1 MSAFLLFLLNTFIIL
16 GSLGGCLAAV
26 ALVVFNTRG
35 WTERIV
41 RGLAIFAGTL
51 VVIGAEA
58 AGLTFS
64 SFAVNSLTHH
74 GGLAGWLIKGA
85 WVVLGG
91 GAGALL
97 ARYLISR
104 IDGGSNLQ
112 IRIMILVTIIAH
124 VELLEIYAQN
134 FKRNHFTLGIG
145 ALPDIAF
152 IAGLV
157 LYVVFRYDT
166 GEARAIRA
174 RLGGRAG
181 LTWLGH
187 GGQREHERQELM
199 PASVDEEYPN
209 IFGEQSGQPREP
221 HPWA

>member
-1 MSAFLLFLLNTFIIL
+1 LSGFLYFLLNAFIIL

-26 ALVVFNTRG
+26 LLVVFNTKG

-58 AGLTFS
+58 AGLNFS
-64 SFAVNSLTHH
+64 SFAVDTLTH
-74 GGLAGWLIKGA
+74 GWLVKVA
-85 WVVLGG
+85 WVLLGG
-91 GAGALL
+91 GAGSLL
-97 ARYLISR
+97 ARYLVSR
-104 IDGGSNLQ
+104 IDGGTNLQ

-134 FKRNHFTLGIG
+134 VKRHGFVLGIG
-145 ALPDIAF
+145 ALPDVAF

-166 GEARAIRA
+166 GEGKAIRA
-174 RLGGRAG
+174 NLHGRAG
-181 LTWLGH
+181 FSWFGR
-187 GGQREHERQELM
+187 GSQREHERLEQQ
-199 PASVDEEYPN
+199 PAPADEEYPN
-209 IFGEQSGQPREP
+209 VFGNQRP
-221 HPWA
+221 

>member
-1 MSAFLLFLLNTFIIL
+1 MSAFLHFLLNAFIIL

-51 VVIGAEA
+51 VVMGAEA
-58 AGLTFS
+58 AGLTFP
-64 SFAVNSLTHH
+64 SFAVDTLSKT
-74 GGLAGWLIKGA
+74 GPAGWAIRLT
-85 WVVLGG
+85 WVVLGAA
-91 GAGALL
+91 AGALL

-104 IDGGSNLQ
+104 IDGGTNLQ
-112 IRIMILVTIIAH
+112 IRVMILVTIIAH

-134 FKRNHFTLGIG
+134 LKRHGFVLGIG

-152 IAGLV
+152 ISGLV

-166 GEARAIRA
+166 GEARAIRGH
-174 RLGGRAG
+174 LPGRAG
-181 LTWLGH
+181 RSWLGR
-187 GGQREHERQELM
+187 GGGPANEAEPALTPAGQE
-199 PASVDEEYPN
+199 YQN
-209 IFGEQSGQPREP
+209 IFGEQSAQPREP
-221 HPWA
+221 RPWP

>member
-1 MSAFLLFLLNTFIIL
+1 MSAFLHFLLNAFIIL

-26 ALVVFNTRG
+26 LLVVFNTRG

-51 VVIGAEA
+51 VVMGAEA
-58 AGLTFS
+58 AGLNFS
-64 SFAVNSLTHH
+64 SFAVDTLTH
-74 GGLAGWLIKGA
+74 GGLVGLLIKVA

-91 GAGALL
+91 CAGSLL

-104 IDGGSNLQ
+104 IDGGTNLQ

-134 FKRNHFTLGIG
+134 LKRHGFVLGIG

-166 GEARAIRA
+166 GEGRAM
-174 RLGGRAG
+174 RAG
-181 LTWLGH
+181 LRGRATGSSWFGR
-187 GGQREHERQELM
+187 GGQRLHEPLEPQPV
-199 PASVDEEYPN
+199 PADEEYPN
-209 IFGEQSGQPREP
+209 IFGNQ
-221 HPWA
+221 HP

>member
-26 ALVVFNTRG
+26 LLVVFNTKG

-51 VVIGAEA
+51 VVVGAEA

-74 GGLAGWLIKGA
+74 GGLAGWLIRGA

-104 IDGGSNLQ
+104 IDGSNLQ

-134 FKRNHFTLGIG
+134 LKRHQFGLGVG

-174 RLGGRAG
+174 HLGRRAR

-187 GGQREHERQELM
+187 GGQHEHERQGPT

-209 IFGEQSGQPREP
+209 IFGEHPGQPREP
-221 HPWA
+221 RPWA